1 MLQLLPWVVV
11 VVVVQME
18 LIVHHPLVLVA
29 LVLLAL
35 ALDLQVTRRMS
46 MFDVP
51 KLFGWLVFVFLGGV
65 FWRRICVGVI
75 FGGGACRCFFDLM
88 GFSYSNSM
96 FYIYISRSQK
106 LGELI
111 GQSAFLT
118 RFIEPLNKKIL
129 ECLTDL
135 HTCSIA
141 GVIPKPSK

>member
-51 KLFGWLVFVFLGGV
+51 KLFGWLVFVFFGFLETYMCGGD
-65 FWRRICVGVI
+65 FWWWAV
-75 FGGGACRCFFDLM
+75 
-88 GFSYSNSM
+88 
-96 FYIYISRSQK
+96 
-106 LGELI
+106 
-111 GQSAFLT
+111 
-118 RFIEPLNKKIL
+118 
-129 ECLTDL
+129 
-135 HTCSIA
+135 
-141 GVIPKPSK
+141 

>member
-51 KLFGWLVFVFLGGV
+51 KLFGWLVFVF
-65 FWRRICVGVI
+65 FW
-75 FGGGACRCFFDLM
+75 
-88 GFSYSNSM
+88 FSGDVYVW
-96 FYIYISRSQK
+96 
-106 LGELI
+106 G
-111 GQSAFLT
+111 
-118 RFIEPLNKKIL
+118 
-129 ECLTDL
+129 
-135 HTCSIA
+135 
-141 GVIPKPSK
+141 